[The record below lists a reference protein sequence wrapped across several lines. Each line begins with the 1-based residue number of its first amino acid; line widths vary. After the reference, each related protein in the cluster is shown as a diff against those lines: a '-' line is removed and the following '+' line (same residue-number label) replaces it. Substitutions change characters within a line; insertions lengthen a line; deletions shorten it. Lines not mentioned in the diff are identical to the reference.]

1 MKNFIAYSAQIDEQE
16 FFETHEE
23 ALEWLKKSDLEGA
36 EIEGFSLEVSDGG
49 SFIAKI
55 THRSQ
60 YVEEENKEDFC
71 HCEDEDCENEH
82 WDYSQDSVGH
92 IEYKEVSHGDKCH
105 VKLGPECPPE
115 CKRNEPTL
123 RGVCDLTINN
133 CDGCDNKTGTPC
145 KVTFDL
151 YKCAKRQLG
160 DLIADGNYVSAITLY
175 NQIREKISNE
185 SKV

>member
-1 MKNFIAYSAQIDEQE
+1 MKNFIAYSAQTYEQE

-36 EIEGFSLEVSDGG
+36 EIEGFALEVSDGG

-60 YVEEENKEDFC
+60 YIEDDTKENYC

-92 IEYKEVSHGDKCH
+92 IEYKEVSHILK
-105 VKLGPECPPE
+105 
-115 CKRNEPTL
+115 
-123 RGVCDLTINN
+123 
-133 CDGCDNKTGTPC
+133 
-145 KVTFDL
+145 
-151 YKCAKRQLG
+151 
-160 DLIADGNYVSAITLY
+160 
-175 NQIREKISNE
+175 
-185 SKV
+185 

>member
-60 YVEEENKEDFC
+60 YVEEENEEDFC

-82 WDYSQDSVGH
+82 WDYSQESVGH
-92 IEYKEVSHGDKCH
+92 IEYKEVSH
-105 VKLGPECPPE
+105 V
-115 CKRNEPTL
+115 T
-123 RGVCDLTINN
+123 
-133 CDGCDNKTGTPC
+133 C
-145 KVTFDL
+145 KVLRNDTKKDI
-151 YKCAKRQLG
+151 AKL
-160 DLIADGNYVSAITLY
+160 D
-175 NQIREKISNE
+175 IREHEIGDDFKKLCEYRHKWDDGWVCSRGGVRKADWVE
-185 SKV
+185 ASKLKTKGE